1 MPQFRRIDDPTA
13 LNASKAGPREK
24 SPRIAE
30 LEREYQLYREQIGSL
45 TAPEDLIEIVI
56 LEREKPATVRQ
67 RVLRVAGQ
75 MGVSV
80 AVRKYGDNLAL
91 GLLTPERETK
101 RGRPKRTAA

>member
-1 MPQFRRIDDPTA
+1 MPQFQKIDDPTV
-13 LNASKAGPREK
+13 LNASKARPREK
-24 SPRIAE
+24 SRRIAE
-30 LEREYQLYREQIGSL
+30 LAREYQLYREQIGSL
-45 TAPEDLIEIVI
+45 TGPEDVIEIVL

-75 MGVSV
+75 MGVRV

-101 RGRPKRTAA
+101 RGRPKRSAI

>member
-45 TAPEDLIEIVI
+45 TRPEDLIEIV
-56 LEREKPATVRQ
+56 LSESEKPATVRQ
-67 RVLRVAGQ
+67 RVLRVADQ
-75 MGVSV
+75 MSV
-80 AVRKYGDNLAL
+80 RIVVRKYGDNLAI
-91 GLLTPERETK
+91 GLVTPERETK